1 MKGFTMLRILL
12 PILVVAGLSRAEAP
26 EVLSAPQSDSVLR
39 SQAAKPGFHL
49 LDVRT
54 PEEFAQGHL
63 KGAVLVDVKS
73 PDFETNVAK
82 LPRKDRYLLYCRSG
96 HRSGVALEKMKE
108 MGFTNLQ
115 HVAGGI
121 GAWGAAGLPT
131 VQ

>member
-1 MKGFTMLRILL
+1 MLRIFLPLL
-12 PILVVAGLSRAEAP
+12 LAVGLSRAEAP
-26 EVLSAPQSDSVLR
+26 EVLSAPQADSVLR
-39 SQAAKPGFHL
+39 SQAGKPGFHL

-73 PDFETNVAK
+73 PEFETNVAK
-82 LPRKDRYLLYCRSG
+82 LPHKDRYLLYCRSG
-96 HRSGVALEKMKE
+96 HRSGMALEKMKG
-108 MGFTNLQ
+108 MGFANLQ

-121 GAWGAAGLPT
+121 GAWTAAGLPT